1 MSAGTEKSR
10 RTSGRTRTATLL
22 AAGVLVVAAVVLWA
36 VVIPAVLPG
45 NDYNV
50 IVLMVDTLR
59 ADHLGYHGYERDTSP
74 NLDRFAARA
83 AAFKSHYSQAS
94 RTGPSVASLFTGLHV
109 RSHGVVNPLDRW
121 DGKGILD
128 ESLTTMAEVLRD
140 AGYDC
145 RAIVTNP
152 NVQTRFGFG
161 QGIAS
166 FVTLSVHTDAGEIN
180 TRASQ
185 WIDEIGEKPFFLYL
199 HYMDPHSPYAAPP
212 PQNRLYLDPAYRGS
226 ITGEHV
232 QLDAILRGEME
243 TTTADRRRIVD
254 LYDQEIA
261 YWDREFGRFLR
272 YLESRGRLENTI
284 VIVVADHGE
293 EFFEHG
299 GVLHG
304 YTLYKEQLHVP
315 LAILAPGFAPRAVDG
330 VTRNVDVMPTVLEIL
345 DLPVPEGVQG
355 ASLVPAMRGDGQG
368 ERFVFSEAQIHAVR
382 TVKLLSFQAR
392 GWKYIETLV
401 PDTIAP
407 ELYDLAA
414 DPGERENVHES
425 RADMADKIRRMRDEF
440 LEDVPEGKIKSV
452 TIDEHTLELLR
463 KMGYVGGK

>member
-1 MSAGTEKSR
+1 MSSGSGKSLV
-10 RTSGRTRTATLL
+10 AVALI
-22 AAGVLVVAAVVLWA
+22 AAIVVLWL

-59 ADHLGYHGYERDTSP
+59 ADHLGYHGYERAVSP

-83 AAFKSHYSQAS
+83 AAFKNHYSQAS
-94 RTGPSVASLFTGLHV
+94 RTGPSVASFLTGLHV

-128 ESLTTMAEVLRD
+128 ESITTLAEVLRD

-161 QGIAS
+161 QGIGN
-166 FVTLSVHTDAGEIN
+166 FITLPVHADAEEVN
-180 TRASQ
+180 TRAAQ

-199 HYMDPHSPYAAPP
+199 HYMDPHSPYAAPASM
-212 PQNRLYLDPAYRGS
+212 NRLHVDPAYRGP
-226 ITGEHV
+226 ITGEHA
-232 QLDAILRGEME
+232 QLDAILRGEMDVDA
-243 TTTADRRRIVD
+243 ADRRRIVD
-254 LYDQEIA
+254 LYDQEIT

-284 VIVVADHGE
+284 IVVVADHGE

-299 GVLHG
+299 GLLHG
-304 YTLYKEQLHVP
+304 YTLYGEQLHVP
-315 LAILAPGFAPRAVDG
+315 LAVMAPGVAPCEVEA
-330 VTRNVDVMPTVLEIL
+330 VTRNIDVMPTVLEL
-345 DLPVPEGVQG
+345 VELPVPDGVQG
-355 ASLVPAMRGDGQG
+355 QSLVPAMRGGETDDGV
-368 ERFVFSEAQIHAVR
+368 VFAEAQIRAVR
-382 TVKLLSFQAR
+382 TVKSLSFRAR
-392 GWKYIETLV
+392 GWKYIETMV
-401 PDTIAP
+401 PDTVGP

-414 DPGERENVHES
+414 DPGELENLLES
-425 RADMADKIRRMRDEF
+425 RPDMAGKIRRMRDEF
-440 LEDVPEGKIKSV
+440 LDGVPEGKIKSV
-452 TIDEHTLELLR
+452 TIDEHTLELLKR
-463 KMGYVGGK
+463 MGYIGG